1 MFGEGSVKEMDAV
14 QRETLDH
21 LYEGIAVFGSDG
33 KIKLHNPIFLRF
45 WDLGNKITSS
55 DLHLSD
61 VIEMIKDT
69 IDSGDLESAKDYIG
83 QLGDYLKV
91 RDQNVLQM
99 IATGN
104 KILDKLEK
112 NEGLTDSKNDVMLV
126 TGLYDKK
133 KIN

>member
-1 MFGEGSVKEMDAV
+1 MSEIIKDMLKVKPMDLNINGM
-14 QRETLDH
+14 TN
-21 LYEGIAVFGSDG
+21 I
-33 KIKLHNPIFLRF
+33 P
-45 WDLGNKITSS
+45 
-55 DLHLSD
+55 D
-61 VIEMIKDT
+61 VINMIVDT
-69 IDSGDLESAKDYIG
+69 IDNKDNESAVDYVN

>member
-1 MFGEGSVKEMDAV
+1 MSEIIKDMLKVKPMD
-14 QRETLDH
+14 LDIN
-21 LYEGIAVFGSDG
+21 GMTNI
-33 KIKLHNPIFLRF
+33 P
-45 WDLGNKITSS
+45 
-55 DLHLSD
+55 D
-61 VIEMIKDT
+61 VINMIVDT
-69 IDSGDLESAKDYIG
+69 IDNKDNESAVDYVN

-99 IATGN
+99 IDTGN

-112 NEGLTDSKNDVMLV
+112 NKGLTDSKNDVMLV

>member
-1 MFGEGSVKEMDAV
+1 MDKL
-14 QRETLDH
+14 ELDIN
-21 LYEGIAVFGSDG
+21 GMKTI
-33 KIKLHNPIFLRF
+33 P
-45 WDLGNKITSS
+45 
-55 DLHLSD
+55 D

-69 IDSGDLESAKDYIG
+69 IDDGTPSYLDSAKDYLD

-112 NEGLTDSKNDVMLV
+112 MRA
-126 TGLYDKK
+126 
-133 KIN
+133 

>member
-1 MFGEGSVKEMDAV
+1 MSEIRKDMK
-14 QRETLDH
+14 
-21 LYEGIAVFGSDG
+21 
-33 KIKLHNPIFLRF
+33 KIKPM
-45 WDLGNKITSS
+45 DLDINGMKT
-55 DLHLSD
+55 LPD

-69 IDSGDLESAKDYIG
+69 IDMDELESAKDYLN

-112 NEGLTDSKNDVMLV
+112 NGGLTDSQNDVMLV

>member
-1 MFGEGSVKEMDAV
+1 MSEITKDMM
-14 QRETLDH
+14 
-21 LYEGIAVFGSDG
+21 
-33 KIKLHNPIFLRF
+33 KIKPM
-45 WDLGNKITSS
+45 DLDINGMTNIP
-55 DLHLSD
+55 D
-61 VIEMIKDT
+61 VINMIVDT
-69 IDSGDLESAKDYIG
+69 IDNKDNESAVDYVN

-99 IATGN
+99 IDTGN

>member
-1 MFGEGSVKEMDAV
+1 MSEIRKDMK
-14 QRETLDH
+14 
-21 LYEGIAVFGSDG
+21 
-33 KIKLHNPIFLRF
+33 KIKPM
-45 WDLGNKITSS
+45 DLDINGMKT
-55 DLHLSD
+55 LPD
-61 VIEMIKDT
+61 VIEMIKDN
-69 IDSGDLESAKDYIG
+69 IDEGKLDDAKDYLN

-133 KIN
+133 KTN

>member
-1 MFGEGSVKEMDAV
+1 MSEITKDMM
-14 QRETLDH
+14 
-21 LYEGIAVFGSDG
+21 
-33 KIKLHNPIFLRF
+33 KIKSM
-45 WDLGNKITSS
+45 DLDINGMTNIP
-55 DLHLSD
+55 D
-61 VIEMIKDT
+61 VINMIVDT
-69 IDSGDLESAKDYIG
+69 IDNGDNESAIDYVN

-104 KILDKLEK
+104 KILDKLEENK
-112 NEGLTDSKNDVMLV
+112 GLTDSQNDVMLV

>member
-1 MFGEGSVKEMDAV
+1 MSEITKDMMKVKPMD
-14 QRETLDH
+14 LDIN
-21 LYEGIAVFGSDG
+21 GMTNI
-33 KIKLHNPIFLRF
+33 P
-45 WDLGNKITSS
+45 
-55 DLHLSD
+55 D
-61 VIEMIKDT
+61 VINMIVDT
-69 IDSGDLESAKDYIG
+69 IDNGDNESAIDYVN

-104 KILDKLEK
+104 KILDKLEE
-112 NEGLTDSKNDVMLV
+112 NNGLTDSQNDVMLV